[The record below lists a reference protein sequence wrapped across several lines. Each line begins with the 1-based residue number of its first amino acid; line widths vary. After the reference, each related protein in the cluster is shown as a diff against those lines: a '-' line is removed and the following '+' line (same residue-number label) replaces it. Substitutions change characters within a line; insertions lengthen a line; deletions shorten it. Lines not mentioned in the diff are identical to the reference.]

1 MSQKFFGTVFYIK
14 LSILFLV
21 LPLSSLSQ
29 TRTEELEGQ
38 RREYQKGL
46 APEKTTGAE
55 EVLRRFKDDKILE
68 RVNYGYNG
76 LSVRLGGLVTG
87 GGFALGPQHFR
98 DDLKDG
104 ALMVGAAAELTI
116 NSFSN

>member
-1 MSQKFFGTVFYIK
+1 MQNASF
-14 LSILFLV
+14 
-21 LPLSSLSQ
+21 
-29 TRTEELEGQ
+29 
-38 RREYQKGL
+38 GL

-87 GGFALGPQHFR
+87 GGFALGPQYFR

-104 ALMVGAAAELTI
+104 ALLVGAAAQFTI
-116 NSFSN
+116 NSFYKFDAAMRLPKLLDSKASSLLCWQTT